1 MVEKLSPAFFSWLV
15 DLRRELHRMPELS
28 FREKK
33 TAAKICD
40 VLESLDVPYEKGI
53 AETGVLARIKARAKG
68 PKVAFRADM
77 DALPLD
83 EDPAFEF
90 RSQHDGCMH
99 ACGHDA
105 HMAIGLGIIRRLLD
119 SGWVENG
126 AGEVLFFFQPA
137 EEEGAG
143 AKVMLDTGLFDDEPV
158 QAIFAGHMDSEHPAG
173 DVVVVPGTACAA
185 TNTLRIRIEG
195 TGGHGAA
202 PHLSRDPIVAG
213 AYLVAQ
219 LQTIVSR
226 TVSPLDSA
234 VLTIG
239 SFHAG
244 TASNI
249 IPKEAV
255 LVGTLRALNEDV
267 RRSVLRAIEEMVKG
281 LETGFGV
288 RASCEIIEG
297 YPVMENHLE
306 LSAFMET
313 CVRECFG
320 ESRLARGLPSMGA
333 EDFGYFSRKW
343 PGVMVGIGCH
353 NPEKGFE
360 HGLHSPFFRL
370 DERALAVGVRLFTH
384 AIATYLRKAGGV

>member
-105 HMAIGLGIIRRLLD
+105 HM
-119 SGWVENG
+119 
-126 AGEVLFFFQPA
+126 
-137 EEEGAG
+137 
-143 AKVMLDTGLFDDEPV
+143 
-158 QAIFAGHMDSEHPAG
+158 
-173 DVVVVPGTACAA
+173 
-185 TNTLRIRIEG
+185 
-195 TGGHGAA
+195 
-202 PHLSRDPIVAG
+202 
-213 AYLVAQ
+213 
-219 LQTIVSR
+219 
-226 TVSPLDSA
+226 
-234 VLTIG
+234 
-239 SFHAG
+239 
-244 TASNI
+244 
-249 IPKEAV
+249 
-255 LVGTLRALNEDV
+255 
-267 RRSVLRAIEEMVKG
+267 AIEEMVKG